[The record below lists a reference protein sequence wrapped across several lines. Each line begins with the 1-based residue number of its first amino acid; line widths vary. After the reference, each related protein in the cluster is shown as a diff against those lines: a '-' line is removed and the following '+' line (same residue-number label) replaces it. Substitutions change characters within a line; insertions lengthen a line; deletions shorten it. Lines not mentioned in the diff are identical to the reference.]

1 MAEEQDEQLMK
12 KLIKHSVKLMF
23 LLLALPFFLWLEIN
37 SLLRGKDRAFQAM
50 SQLLSLIP
58 GLLGTY
64 LRAAFY
70 RLACPG
76 TSDRISVGFLTVFSH
91 RDTVIEA
98 GVYIGP
104 QCNIGKCVIGADT
117 MLGSGVHILSGNKQH
132 SFAYTDTP
140 MQQQG
145 GVYQQVRIGKDCW
158 LGNCAVV
165 MASVADHSIIAAA
178 SVVTKA
184 IEQPHSICAGNP
196 AKVLKSRLSQ
206 PTAE

>member
-1 MAEEQDEQLMK
+1 MREMPVLKQA
-12 KLIKHSVKLMF
+12 IKHIF
-23 LLLALPFFLWLEIN
+23 LTLALPFLLWLEIN

-76 TSDRISVGFLTVFSH
+76 TSDSISVGFLTVLSH
-91 RDTVIEA
+91 RETVIEA

-132 SFAYTDTP
+132 SFADTDTP

-196 AKVLKSRLSQ
+196 AKVLKSRITQ